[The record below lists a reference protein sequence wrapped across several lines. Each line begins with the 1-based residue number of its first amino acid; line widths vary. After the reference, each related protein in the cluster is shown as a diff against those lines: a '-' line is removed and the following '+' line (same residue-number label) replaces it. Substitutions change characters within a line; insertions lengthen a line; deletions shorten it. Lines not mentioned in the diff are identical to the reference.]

1 MTLVGGSAVSDKR
14 VIRVQEPLGFSGYL
28 ITLSEQPPPTAI
40 TEPATK
46 PGDAPRQDV
55 PEKPER

>member
-1 MTLVGGSAVSDKR
+1 MSDKR
-14 VIRVQEPLGFSGYL
+14 VIRVQERLGFSGYL
-28 ITLSEQPPPTAI
+28 ITLSEQPPPSAI

-46 PGDAPRQDV
+46 PADAPPQDV